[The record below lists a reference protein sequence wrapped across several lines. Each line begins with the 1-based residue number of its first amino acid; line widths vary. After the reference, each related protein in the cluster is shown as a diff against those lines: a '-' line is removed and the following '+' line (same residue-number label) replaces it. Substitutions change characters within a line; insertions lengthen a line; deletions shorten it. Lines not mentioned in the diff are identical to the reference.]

1 MQEKGLQDFFNL
13 SSPKVISMYEAVG
26 ELIGQGMDLNDI
38 TVSDITKKAGIGK
51 GTAYDYFSSK
61 EEIIA
66 KALLYHI
73 QREIQALLDGIGE
86 KDSLRDK
93 IFALLNNIEVNY
105 GSRRNW
111 MQYLCFHMQA
121 IVMRQEL
128 MEKFMKCNVYQSEVE
143 KFIKEFQVQ
152 AVKEGIS
159 PPDLPL
165 HCTANAVFSQVMAF
179 WYYLDNGL
187 GAEDLT
193 SDEEKAF
200 IYKNILK
207 IIGE

>member
-1 MQEKGLQDFFNL
+1 MQEKELQDFFNL

-73 QREIQALLDGIGE
+73 QREIQALLEGIGE
-86 KDSLRDK
+86 KDNLHDK
-93 IFALLNNIEVNY
+93 IYALLNNIEANY

-128 MEKFMKCNVYQSEVE
+128 MEKFVKCNVYQGEVE
-143 KFIKEFQVQ
+143 KFIKEFQAQ

-159 PPDLPL
+159 SSGLPL
-165 HCTANAVFSQVMAF
+165 HCTANAIFSQVLAF

-187 GAEDLT
+187 GAEEL
-193 SDEEKAF
+193 SIDEEKTF
-200 IYKNILK
+200 VYQNIVK
-207 IIGE
+207 IIRR